1 MSSHKFCFIIDLS
14 SELMCEYVSIS
25 VGMCLCVCACM
36 GMNGTC
42 MWVPTETIR
51 GLGPSTVFVNPIFP
65 VSPLT
70 SLFYGPSLQLKK
82 PFSSEM
88 NPSCLYTSHPP
99 SAHPLEGDGHLLFEE
114 FAGSRRLDWAS
125 PFCWATMTP
134 FTRMGLCHYAWI
146 SEN

>member
-1 MSSHKFCFIIDLS
+1 MQVCVYL
-14 SELMCEYVSIS
+14 CGYVS
-25 VGMCLCVCACM
+25 VCLCLYGHEWHLYV
-36 GMNGTC
+36 GTHRDHKRSWSQHC
-42 MWVPTETIR
+42 
-51 GLGPSTVFVNPIFP
+51 VFVNPIFP

-70 SLFYGPSLQLKK
+70 SLFYGPNLQLKK